1 VPGAGA
7 TNRGG
12 LLGATGFA
20 RQCTRPARPA
30 AQPAQPI
37 RIETMNNIAESNG
50 ATVDVPTEDEL
61 LNAPEDQ
68 YMDARQLEFFRQRLQ
83 AQRSEIEADIERAR
97 GELSSG
103 ENEPDELD
111 RASAEEERW
120 LSLRISERE
129 GKLLRKI
136 DEALARIE
144 DGDYGYCEDTGDPIG
159 IPRLLARPTAT
170 LSAEAKSRREQLEKT
185 HGPS

>member
-1 VPGAGA
+1 MTESADA
-7 TNRGG
+7 KQQGG
-12 LLGATGFA
+12 TTL
-20 RQCTRPARPA
+20 
-30 AQPAQPI
+30 
-37 RIETMNNIAESNG
+37 
-50 ATVDVPTEDEL
+50 TEEDL
-61 LNAPEDQ
+61 LNAPEEQ
-68 YMDARQLEFFRQRLQ
+68 YMNANQLAFFRERLM
-83 AQRSEIEADIERAR
+83 AQREEIENDIARAR
-97 GELSSG
+97 NELSSG

-136 DEALARIE
+136 DEAIQRID

-170 LSAEAKSRREQLEKT
+170 LSAEAKTRREQLEKT
-185 HGPS
+185 QGHN

>member
-1 VPGAGA
+1 MSKSAE
-7 TNRGG
+7 TKQNSHNGG
-12 LLGATGFA
+12 TTL
-20 RQCTRPARPA
+20 
-30 AQPAQPI
+30 
-37 RIETMNNIAESNG
+37 
-50 ATVDVPTEDEL
+50 TEEDL
-61 LNAPEDQ
+61 LNAPEEE
-68 YMDARQLEFFRQRLQ
+68 YMNAQQLEFFRERLM
-83 AQRSEIEADIERAR
+83 AQREEIENDIARAR
-97 GELSSG
+97 NELSNG

-136 DEALARIE
+136 DEAIQRID

-170 LSAEAKSRREQLEKT
+170 LSAEAKTRREQLEKT
-185 HGPS
+185 QGHN

>member
-1 VPGAGA
+1 MSNTPESEQ
-7 TNRGG
+7 NGG
-12 LLGATGFA
+12 TTL
-20 RQCTRPARPA
+20 
-30 AQPAQPI
+30 
-37 RIETMNNIAESNG
+37 
-50 ATVDVPTEDEL
+50 TEEEL
-61 LNAPEDQ
+61 LNMPDEA
-68 YMDARQLEFFRQRLQ
+68 YMNAQQLEFFRQRLL
-83 AQRSEIEADIERAR
+83 AQREEIEKDIARAR
-97 GELSSG
+97 NELSSG

-136 DEALARIE
+136 DEAIQRID

-170 LSAEAKSRREQLEKT
+170 LSAEAKTRREQLEKT
-185 HGPS
+185 QGHG

>member
-1 VPGAGA
+1 
-7 TNRGG
+7 
-12 LLGATGFA
+12 
-20 RQCTRPARPA
+20 
-30 AQPAQPI
+30 
-37 RIETMNNIAESNG
+37 MNNTADPNG
-50 ATVDVPTEDEL
+50 ATMDLPTEEEL
-61 LNAPEDQ
+61 LKAPESQ
-68 YMDARQLEFFRQRLQ
+68 YMDERQQEFFRQRLL
-83 AQRSEIEADIERAR
+83 AQRDEIEADIERAR
-97 GELSSG
+97 GELSTG

-144 DGDYGYCEDTGDPIG
+144 EGEYGYCEDTGDPIG

-170 LSAEAKSRREQLEKT
+170 LSAEAKTRREQLEKT
-185 HGPS
+185 HRQA